1 MWCYTVDS
9 CVPGDMVTVTGVVK
23 VLNAEE
29 GKYPVKFYF
38 KNHIFQTVLG
48 NKLSIIMTVKQLIC
62 NKLTYK

>member
-1 MWCYTVDS
+1 
-9 CVPGDMVTVTGVVK
+9 MVTVTGVVK

-48 NKLSIIMTVKQLIC
+48 HKLSIIMTVKQLIC